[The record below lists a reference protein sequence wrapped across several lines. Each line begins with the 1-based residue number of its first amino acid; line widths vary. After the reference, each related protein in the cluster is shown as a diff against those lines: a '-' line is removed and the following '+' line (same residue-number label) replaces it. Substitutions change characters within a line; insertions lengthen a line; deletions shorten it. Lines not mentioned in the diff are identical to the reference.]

1 VRRELKSGKRTK
13 NMKRGRGR
21 GSAGIAE
28 EGEKKREREEKNHK
42 NHPRILSKNH
52 VVRVTSLSY
61 LLF

>member
-1 VRRELKSGKRTK
+1 
-13 NMKRGRGR
+13 MKRGRGR

-28 EGEKKREREEKNHK
+28 EGEKKREGEEKNHK